1 MDHRAEY
8 VARINRVI
16 DHIEAHL
23 HEDLHLQRLA
33 KVACFSPY
41 HFHRIFRAM
50 LGETLQR
57 FIQRLRLE
65 RAATQLLHNP
75 TRTVTEIALDNGFS
89 SPATFARAFRS
100 EFEMSASDY
109 RKAGKPHSNLRKAD
123 RNAGKDE
130 GSSSSY
136 VAAERSSTMTNEL
149 KMQVD
154 VKELDP
160 ARVAY
165 LRHVGPYQGDAELF
179 GRLFGKLATWAGP
192 RGLFGPATQFM
203 SVYHDNP
210 DVTDDS
216 KLRTSICL
224 TIGDD
229 VEVDGE
235 IGAMTV
241 PGGKYAIGRF
251 RLDPDQYAAAW
262 DALMAQWL
270 PDSGY
275 QPDDRVCFER
285 YLNDPEKD
293 PEHKHDVEICVPVR
307 PL

>member
-23 HEDLHLQRLA
+23 QEDLNLQRLS

-41 HFHRIFRAM
+41 HFHRIFTAM

-65 RAATQLLHNP
+65 RAATQLVHNP
-75 TRTVTEIALDNGFS
+75 TLSVTEIAFDNGFS

-100 EFEMSASDY
+100 EFGMSASDW
-109 RKAGKPHSNLRKAD
+109 RKAGKPVRNLRKTD
-123 RNAGKDE
+123 RNAGKDPPE
-130 GSSSSY
+130 HSSY
-136 VAAERSSTMTNEL
+136 VVAERSSTMANEL
-149 KMQVD
+149 NMQVE

-192 RGLFGPATQFM
+192 RGLFGPNTQFL

-210 DVTDDS
+210 EVTDDS
-216 KLRTSICL
+216 KLRTSVCL

-229 VEVDGE
+229 VKVDGE

-241 PGGKYAIGRF
+241 PGGKYAVARF
-251 RLDPDQYAAAW
+251 RIGADQFSAAW

>member
-16 DHIEAHL
+16 DHIEVHL
-23 HEDLHLQRLA
+23 HEDLHLEGLA
-33 KVACFSPY
+33 KVACFSPF
-41 HFHRIFRAM
+41 HFHRIFKAM

-75 TRTVTEIALDNGFS
+75 TRSVTEIALDNGFS

-100 EFEMSASDY
+100 EFSMSASDW
-109 RKAGKPHSNLRKAD
+109 RKDGAALSKLRKAD
-123 RNAGKDE
+123 SNPRKDQL
-130 GSSSSY
+130 GRSSY
-136 VAAERSSTMTNEL
+136 VVAERSSAMTKEL
-149 KMQVD
+149 NMLVE

-160 ARVAY
+160 VRVAY

-179 GRLFGKLATWAGP
+179 GRLFGQLAGWAGP
-192 RGLFGPATQFM
+192 RGLFGPNTQFM

-224 TIGDD
+224 TVGDD

-235 IGAMTV
+235 IGAMMV
-241 PGGKYAIGRF
+241 PGGKYAIARF
-251 RLDPDQYAAAW
+251 RLDADQYGAAW

-270 PDSGY
+270 PDSGF

-285 YLNDPEKD
+285 YLNNPEQD